1 MINVSERYVPPHLR
15 SRPGPP
21 PPHGRGGY
29 HDHGYNQ
36 QRDFQ
41 HREPYRGLF
50 GYISFETIS
59 FRTQLSDGSNLNNCI
74 LQRESFQNLSCV
86 VKRIWTFQQ
95 SISVTLQMITRL
107 GKKFN
112 SLIFFDWD
120 I

>member
-50 GYISFETIS
+50 GHTSFETIS
-59 FRTQLSDGSNLNNCI
+59 FRTQLSDGSNLNQTI
-74 LQRESFQNLSCV
+74 ASC
-86 VKRIWTFQQ
+86 KENHFKI
-95 SISVTLQMITRL
+95 
-107 GKKFN
+107 
-112 SLIFFDWD
+112 
-120 I
+120 